1 MFKIKINGFDTDIL
15 NKRVP
20 VGVSIEKLESKE
32 YEVKLYYTPDIDLD
46 GIEYAQCDKV
56 FLRVFKTK
64 IFLKAY
70 LYALHVKHMYK
81 LNYKNKY
88 HKEGS

>member
-1 MFKIKINGFDTDIL
+1 MFKIKVDGFDTDIL
-15 NKRVP
+15 KKRVP

-32 YEVKLYYTPDIDLD
+32 YEVKLFYTPDIELD
-46 GIEYAQCDKV
+46 GPEHANSDKV

-70 LYALHVKHMYK
+70 LYALHVKHIYK
-81 LNYKNKY
+81 LDYKSKY
-88 HKEGS
+88 VKEGS